1 MLKKKQ
7 VGLFLKSICVRLQWG
22 WNCCLSNLK
31 CHREFIARAI
41 LPHTDLADIRLEGH
55 ASCYRMTSSKVRHC
69 TIVCNSFP
77 TDFSDLYLFGCINWM
92 SLSRC
97 VRKMF
102 TTITDFSNG
111 FGADRK
117 LTSYFV
123 YELLLSLDA
132 HDHVDDYSGT
142 LGNKLQLTT
151 TV

>member
-1 MLKKKQ
+1 
-7 VGLFLKSICVRLQWG
+7 
-22 WNCCLSNLK
+22 
-31 CHREFIARAI
+31 
-41 LPHTDLADIRLEGH
+41 
-55 ASCYRMTSSKVRHC
+55 
-69 TIVCNSFP
+69 
-77 TDFSDLYLFGCINWM
+77 M

-111 FGADRK
+111 FVCYLFSSARKTFTGADRK